1 MSLSL
6 LTVCRACGPHG
17 LCRRDTAVE
26 PVPSTFLP
34 NGPIPTGGPN
44 QAGTLSIGH
53 TVPLIPIVIASVFF
67 VIVVIGVSMKYGPR
81 WWAVLKRRRQRLPPS
96 AQYLQSIV
104 EGGDRGESGWVAGA
118 PASASVGAA
127 GANRPVGQNAGP
139 ASVLGGTHAEAG
151 PGPSTQGVSGLL
163 TFQEKNADRAGEQL
177 LGMQEHL
184 TSRK

>member
-6 LTVCRACGPHG
+6 LTVRRACGPHDR
-17 LCRRDTAVE
+17 CRRDTAVE

-53 TVPLIPIVIASVFF
+53 AVPLIPIVIVSVFF

-81 WWAVLKRRRQRLPPS
+81 WWAALNKRRQRLPPS
-96 AQYLQSIV
+96 AQYLQNVV
-104 EGGDRGESGWVAGA
+104 EGGGRGDSGWVAGA
-118 PASASVGAA
+118 PASVGAA
-127 GANRPVGQNAGP
+127 GANKPVGQNAGT

-151 PGPSTQGVSGLL
+151 PGPSTQGVSKLL
-163 TFQEKNADRAGEQL
+163 TLQEKNADRAGEQL
-177 LGMQEHL
+177 LGMQEHW

>member
-1 MSLSL
+1 MSPSL
-6 LTVCRACGPHG
+6 LTVCRACGPHDR
-17 LCRRDTAVE
+17 CRRDTAVE

-53 TVPLIPIVIASVFF
+53 AVPLIPIVIASVFF

-96 AQYLQSIV
+96 AQYLQSVI
-104 EGGDRGESGWVAGA
+104 EGGDRGQSGWVVGA
-118 PASASVGAA
+118 PASVGAA
-127 GANRPVGQNAGP
+127 GANRLVGRNAGTAP
-139 ASVLGGTHAEAG
+139 VLSDAHAEAG
-151 PGPSTQGVSGLL
+151 PGPSTQGVFGLL
-163 TFQEKNADRAGEQL
+163 PLFMKNADRAVEKL